1 MKKISSIALALI
13 AALSLTAC
21 SETQYAAH
29 LAKQV
34 MGPSSASKDSQYKV
48 GKPYQIAGKTYVP
61 SEKFAHTETGVASWY
76 GPGFDGKK
84 TANGER
90 FDKRELTAAHRT
102 LQMPSMVKV
111 TNLDNGN
118 SVIVRVNDRGP
129 FSKSRVI
136 DVSERAAE
144 LLGFKNHGTARVR
157 LDVLEE
163 ESRIVADMARR
174 GQSTKGY
181 EVAANNKPVT
191 PPAMPAAREPIQ
203 TVSLEQGQAGYVA
216 EDGRF
221 VPSVAGAE
229 PLPQPGIQTA
239 GLTPSDVA
247 MPASAGMGE
256 NPGGIFVQAGAFSQ
270 ESSARA
276 LKERL
281 AGMFGNADVY
291 PTQVNGQSVYRVR
304 IGPYAEMAQ
313 ADHTLTQVVSS
324 GFGDARLISAD

>member
-1 MKKISSIALALI
+1 MKKISSLALALF
-13 AALSLTAC
+13 AAFTLSAC

-34 MGPSSASKDSQYKV
+34 MGPSGSSTDSQYKV

-61 SEKFAHTETGVASWY
+61 SEKFSHTETGVASWY

-118 SVIVRVNDRGP
+118 SAIVRVNDRGP

-181 EVAANNKPVT
+181 EIAANTKPVT
-191 PPAMPAAREPIQ
+191 PPAMPAVREPIQ
-203 TVSLEQGQAGYVA
+203 TVSIEQGQSGYVA

-221 VPSVAGAE
+221 VPSAAGVT
-229 PLPQPGIQTA
+229 PPQTGIQTA
-239 GLTPSDVA
+239 ALTPSDVA
-247 MPASAGMGE
+247 MPASSQ

-324 GFGDARLISAD
+324 GFGDARLVAD